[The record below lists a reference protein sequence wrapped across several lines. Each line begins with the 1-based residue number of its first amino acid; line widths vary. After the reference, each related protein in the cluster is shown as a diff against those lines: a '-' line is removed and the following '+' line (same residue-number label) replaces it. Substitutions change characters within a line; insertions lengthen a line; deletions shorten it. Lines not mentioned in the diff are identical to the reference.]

1 MRSLLG
7 FCMLVFLLVAAPAL
21 ATDFVGPAGKAHQDA
36 KVTCQACH
44 KDQKNKPA
52 DSATCLNCHG
62 GYKTVAARTAQTK
75 PNPHESHM
83 GELRCTLCHSMHKA
97 SKVYC
102 NECHT
107 FPALKLD

>member
-7 FCMLVFLLVAAPAL
+7 FCMLGLLLVAASAL
-21 ATDFVGPAGKAHQDA
+21 ATDFVGSAGKAHQDA

-44 KDQKNKPA
+44 KNQKNKPP
-52 DSATCLNCHG
+52 DSAACLNCHDS
-62 GYKTVAARTAQTK
+62 YKAVAERTAQVK
-75 PNPHESHM
+75 PNPHDSHL
-83 GELRCTLCHSMHKA
+83 GELRCTLCHSMHKP

-107 FPALKLD
+107 FQGLKLD